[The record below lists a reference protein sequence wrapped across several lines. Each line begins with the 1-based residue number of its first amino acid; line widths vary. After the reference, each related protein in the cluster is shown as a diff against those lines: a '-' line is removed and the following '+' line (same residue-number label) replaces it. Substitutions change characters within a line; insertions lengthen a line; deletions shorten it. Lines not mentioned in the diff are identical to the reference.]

1 VTGPHSQGSVPQ
13 TLDVQ
18 AARRTSPL
26 TPIIRLTAI
35 IPIIVVSAV
44 EQLFGPGHDASGEFV
59 WLGVG
64 VLLTVV
70 SALTWCFTTYVID
83 ATEIRVESGIFTK
96 RVRRI
101 PFDRLQAVDV
111 LEPLR
116 ARLFGMAALRIDM
129 AGGGKSATR
138 VEYLPLAEVQGLR
151 AMLLARAHGRQL
163 TAATAST
170 SQGDQSSP
178 EPLLDAVRLTIIAKV
193 PNGLMVRSRLLSTP
207 YLILG
212 LYLVSV
218 ILTAVATGNPGP
230 VFTLVVVAIG
240 AVSPLLAQWDFTLYR
255 TEHGLRIE
263 RGLLSKR
270 SESIPLDR
278 IQGLEV
284 VERILWRPFHWQ
296 QVKVDVAGN
305 PNESGNRQGRA
316 DRSTL
321 LPVSNP
327 ALTQW
332 LLAELIPGS
341 HQPPQSVV
349 RPPPRSWIFA
359 PIGWR
364 YRWLGTNDWTV
375 RSQSGWLTRRTSVI
389 AHYKVQSVSYR
400 QGPIQRILGLT
411 TLAIHTPKGPV
422 NVRGRH
428 LPGEMVVA
436 EAFAEVGRVRR
447 ARSPFT
453 PSNSFN
459 W

>member
-1 VTGPHSQGSVPQ
+1 MPQ
-13 TLDVQ
+13 ALDVQ

-35 IPIIVVSAV
+35 FPIIAVSAV
-44 EQLFGPGHDASGEFV
+44 EQLSGPGHDDSVEFV
-59 WLGVG
+59 WLGIG
-64 VLLTVV
+64 VLLALI

-83 ATEIRVESGIFTK
+83 ATEIRVETGIFTK

-101 PFDRLQAVDV
+101 PFERLQAVDV

-138 VEYLPLAEVQGLR
+138 VEYLPRAEVERLR
-151 AMLLARAHGRQL
+151 ALLLARAHGRQANAV
-163 TAATAST
+163 AASN
-170 SQGDQSSP
+170 GHDQQPSSGT
-178 EPLLDAVRLTIIAKV
+178 LLDSVNLTVIARV
-193 PNGLMVRSRLLSTP
+193 PNGLMVRSRLLSTA
-207 YLILG
+207 YLSIG
-212 LYLVSV
+212 LYLIFIVV
-218 ILTAVATGNPGP
+218 TAVAAGSPKP
-230 VFTLVVVAIG
+230 VFTLAVVAVG

-255 TEHGLRIE
+255 TEHGLRVE
-263 RGLLSKR
+263 RGLFSKR
-270 SESIPLDR
+270 SESIPYDR

-284 VERILWRPFHWQ
+284 VEPILWRPLHWQ
-296 QVKVDVAGN
+296 HLKVDVAGN
-305 PNESGNRQGRA
+305 PKESGSRQGRG
-316 DRSTL
+316 DRSTM

-332 LLAELIPGS
+332 LVAELIPGS
-341 HQPPQSVV
+341 HEPPQSVV
-349 RPPPRSWIFA
+349 RPPLRSWIFA

-364 YRWLGTNDWTV
+364 YRWLGTNPWTV
-375 RSQSGWLTRRTSVI
+375 CSQSGWVTRRTSVI
-389 AHYKVQSVSYR
+389 PHYKVQSVSYR

-422 NVRGRH
+422 KVRGRH
-428 LPGEMVVA
+428 LPDAMVAA

-453 PSNSFN
+453 NR
-459 W
+459 

>member
-1 VTGPHSQGSVPQ
+1 VSGANPPPSVPQ
-13 TLDVQ
+13 ALDVQ

-35 IPIIVVSAV
+35 VPIIVITAV
-44 EQLFGPGHDASGEFV
+44 EQLSGPGHDATGEFV
-59 WLGVG
+59 WLGIG
-64 VLLTVV
+64 VLLAVV

-83 ATEIRVESGIFTK
+83 ATEIRVQSGIFTK
-96 RVRRI
+96 RARRI

-138 VEYLPLAEVQGLR
+138 VEYLPLAEVERLR
-151 AMLLARAHGRQL
+151 ALLLARAHGRQV
-163 TAATAST
+163 TAVAAST
-170 SQGDQSSP
+170 GQDQQSP
-178 EPLLDAVRLTIIAKV
+178 PGPLLDSVNLTIIAKV
-193 PNGLMVRSRLLSTP
+193 PNGLMVRSRLLSTA

-212 LYLVSV
+212 LYLVFV
-218 ILTAVATGNPGP
+218 IVTAVSAGNPGL
-230 VFTLVVVAIG
+230 VFTLVLVAIG

-255 TEHGLRIE
+255 TEHGLRVE

-270 SESIPLDR
+270 SESIPFDR
-278 IQGLEV
+278 IQGLSV
-284 VERILWRPFHWQ
+284 VEPILWRPFHWQ
-296 QVKVDVAGN
+296 QLNVDVAGN
-305 PNESGNRQGRA
+305 PNESGNRQGRS

-341 HQPPQSVV
+341 NEPPSSVV

-364 YRWLGTNDWTV
+364 YRWLGSSDWTV
-375 RSQSGWLTRRTSVI
+375 CSRSGWLTRRTSVI
-389 AHYKVQSVSYR
+389 AYYKVQSVSYR
-400 QGPIQRILGLT
+400 QGPVERMLGLT

-428 LPGEMVVA
+428 LPGEVVVA
-436 EAFAEVGRVRR
+436 EAFIEVGRVRR

-453 PSNSFN
+453 TVR
-459 W
+459 